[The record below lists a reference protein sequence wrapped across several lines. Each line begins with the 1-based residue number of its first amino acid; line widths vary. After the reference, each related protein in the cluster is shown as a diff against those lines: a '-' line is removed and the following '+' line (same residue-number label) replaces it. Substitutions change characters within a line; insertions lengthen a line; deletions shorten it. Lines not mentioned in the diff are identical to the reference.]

1 MGNWTREDPGL
12 FDAGSLGTAA
22 TGLQTVETT
31 LGEARTV
38 TTNSQAGMTAEV
50 WSGDA
55 PVTWSASLN
64 TPVATIDA
72 VTTALSAARTAIGV
86 YSETVSGIAT
96 RATSVKQ
103 TMFESNQVINRQYM
117 DPAGG
122 PTPEQAQHRQ
132 LQEQAAMGDL
142 TLARNA
148 LEGLADERTLA
159 DSTLVLALT
168 PPNATAWEAQRQAL
182 AAIGITDSGSL
193 SPSAVAQAMAE
204 LGNQIASGD
213 YSETDVAN
221 LQTLYDLYGN
231 SPLVM
236 AQMNRDMGGENVV
249 SLIDELG
256 RGVVDGSVPAAAA
269 LALAQSVRGGL
280 SVGSQRWTPLTGQ
293 EFAEEMMANASTTV
307 GGDPAAIGFLFGDP
321 TNAPIG
327 VTTTLALADMIDQEE
342 RGNYHIW
349 QDGSP
354 LPGGTTLALLEEEQT
369 GLSGLRVVDL
379 AGRVLET
386 LGEYPD
392 EALDWLTD
400 GSDDTIS
407 GEGSL
412 GDARV
417 DYWFGDRDW
426 STYDEFAG
434 PSGLWAGTQY
444 ATGGP
449 GVATGHPTEGTS
461 AAWNDAAVLTEKIM
475 QQLSENESFNGENV
489 SSLASVSIVR
499 ALTPQIPGF
508 VESPLFDETTQTPP
522 TQEVAFF
529 GISEDTGIYAN
540 VSQDLLSDIL
550 GIASS
555 DPYGHTAL
563 SGVVSQYQDALIGA
577 AGQFDDVSVHGT
589 AERIAV
595 LQGMVDGAGSGELL
609 GEAARHDQAV
619 ADAIDGLETVVGM
632 IPVPG
637 LGTVV
642 GGVAGQV
649 IDTAQGYAVGQLI
662 GWGGDTLEGGF
673 GNTHAAL
680 VEDLAAN
687 KNPSLQAVRLQ
698 TAQFVWRLEH
708 DTPDGP
714 LADVPDPTGMS
725 GSELQSWYD
734 EHLDDLLEA
743 LDEERGGSTFDSLA
757 RAYRDG
763 SGDAE
768 GDNDPGEG

>member
-55 PVTWSASLN
+55 PVTWTASLD

-72 VTTALSAARTAIGV
+72 VTTALSAARTAIGA

-96 RATSVKQ
+96 RAASVKQ
-103 TMFESNQVINRQYM
+103 TMFESNQVINRQYA

-142 TLARNA
+142 TLARSA

-193 SPSAVAQAMAE
+193 TPTAVAQAMAE

-213 YSETDVAN
+213 YSEAEVSN
-221 LQTLYDLYGN
+221 LQTLYDLYGKN
-231 SPLVM
+231 PQVM
-236 AQMNRDMGGENVV
+236 AQMNLAMGGENVV

-256 RGVVDGSVPAAAA
+256 RGVVDGSIPAAAA

-280 SVGSQRWTPLTGQ
+280 SVGSERWSPLTGQ
-293 EFAEEMMANASTTV
+293 NFAEEMMANASTGV

-321 TNAPIG
+321 ANAPIG

-369 GLSGLRVVDL
+369 GVPGLRVIDL

-386 LGEYPD
+386 LGQYPD

-400 GSDDTIS
+400 ASGDDVT

-412 GDARV
+412 GQNRV
-417 DYWFGDRDW
+417 EYWYGDRDW
-426 STYDEFAG
+426 SQYDEFAG
-434 PSGLWAGTQY
+434 PAGLWAGTQY

-449 GVATGHPTEGTS
+449 GATTGQPVDTTGP
-461 AAWNDAAVLTEKIM
+461 AWVDAATLSTKIM
-475 QQLSENESFNGENV
+475 EELAGNESFEGENV
-489 SSLASVSIVR
+489 SSYASVEIVR
-499 ALTPQIPGF
+499 ALAPQMPGL
-508 VESPLFDETTQTPP
+508 VEAPLYSETSQDGPTQT
-522 TQEVAFF
+522 VSFF
-529 GISEDTGIYAN
+529 GISDQEGVYAN
-540 VSQDLLSDIL
+540 VSQDVLAKVL
-550 GIASS
+550 GAAAS
-555 DPYGHTAL
+555 DPYGHSAL
-563 SGVVSQYQDALIGA
+563 ESVVSQYQDALVGA
-577 AGQFDDVSVHGT
+577 ASNVENTSVHGL

-595 LQGMVDGAGSGELL
+595 LQGMVDGAGSGEQL
-609 GEAARHDQAV
+609 GEAAREDQAIME
-619 ADAIDGLETVVGM
+619 AIDSLETAVGL
-632 IPVPG
+632 IPIPG
-637 LGTVV
+637 LGGVV
-642 GGVAGQV
+642 GGAAGAVIDAGQS
-649 IDTAQGYAVGQLI
+649 YALGELI
-662 GWGGDTLEGGF
+662 GWGGDTLDGGF
-673 GNTHAAL
+673 ASNHAAL
-680 VEDLAAN
+680 LEDLEGQQDA
-687 KNPSLQAVRLQ
+687 SLDAVRLQ
-698 TAQFVWRLEH
+698 TAQLVWELEH
-708 DTPDGP
+708 DTPGGP
-714 LADVPDPTGMS
+714 LAAVPDPS
-725 GSELQSWYD
+725 GLNATDLQTWFDDWNDEL
-734 EHLDDLLEA
+734 LDA
-743 LDEERGGSTFDSLA
+743 LDEDRGGSTFDSLA

-763 SGDAE
+763 SANAQS
-768 GDNDPGEG
+768 DNDSEH

>member
-55 PVTWSASLN
+55 PVTWTASLD

-72 VTTALSAARTAIGV
+72 VTTALSAARTAIGA

-96 RATSVKQ
+96 RAASVKQ
-103 TMFESNQVINRQYM
+103 TMFESNQVINRQYA

-142 TLARNA
+142 TLARSA

-182 AAIGITDSGSL
+182 AAIRITDSGSL
-193 SPSAVAQAMAE
+193 TPTAVAQAMAE

-213 YSETDVAN
+213 YSEADVSN
-221 LQTLYDLYGN
+221 LQTLYDLYGKN
-231 SPLVM
+231 PQVM
-236 AQMNRDMGGENVV
+236 AQMNLAMGGENVV

-256 RGVVDGSVPAAAA
+256 RGVVDGSIPAAAA

-280 SVGSQRWTPLTGQ
+280 SVGSERWSPLTGQ
-293 EFAEEMMANASTTV
+293 NFAEEMMANASTGV

-321 TNAPIG
+321 ANAPIG

-354 LPGGTTLALLEEEQT
+354 MPGGTTLALLEEEQT

-386 LGEYPD
+386 LGQYPD
-392 EALDWLTD
+392 EALEWLTD
-400 GSDDTIS
+400 GSDDSIS
-407 GEGSL
+407 GEGTL

-417 DYWFGDRDW
+417 DYWYGERDW

-434 PSGLWAGTQY
+434 PAGLWAGTQY

-449 GVATGHPTEGTS
+449 GAATGLPTDGTS
-461 AAWNDAAVLTEKIM
+461 PAWNNAAVLTEKIM
-475 QQLSENESFNGENV
+475 QQLSENDSFKGENV

-499 ALTPQIPGF
+499 ALAPQVPGF
-508 VESPLFDETTQTPP
+508 VESPLFADTSQDPP
-522 TQEVAFF
+522 TQEVSFF
-529 GISEDTGIYAN
+529 GISDETGIYAN
-540 VSQDLLSDIL
+540 VPVELLADIL
-550 GIASS
+550 GVAAS
-555 DPYGHTAL
+555 DPSGNAAL
-563 SGVVSQYQDALIGA
+563 GTVLTQYQDALLGA
-577 AGQFDDVSVHGT
+577 ASQLDDVSVHGT

-595 LQGMVDGAGSGELL
+595 LQGMIDGSGKGEQL

-649 IDTAQGYAVGQLI
+649 IDTAQGYAVGELI
-662 GWGGDTLEGGF
+662 GWGGDSLEGGF
-673 GNTHAAL
+673 GNTHDAL
-680 VEDLAAN
+680 VEDLASSEDA
-687 KNPSLQAVRLQ
+687 SLDAVRLQ
-698 TAQFVWRLEH
+698 TAQFVWQLEH

-714 LADVPDPTGMS
+714 LAGVPDPS
-725 GSELQSWYD
+725 GLDGPELQAWYD
-734 EHLDDLLEA
+734 DHLDDLLET
-743 LDEERGGSTFDSLA
+743 LDEQRGGSTFDSLA
-757 RAYRDG
+757 RAYRAGAMNAQDENDSADG
-763 SGDAE
+763 
-768 GDNDPGEG
+768 

>member
-55 PVTWSASLN
+55 PVTWTASLD

-72 VTTALSAARTAIGV
+72 VTTALSAARTAIGA

-103 TMFESNQVINRQYM
+103 TMFESNQVINRQYA

-193 SPSAVAQAMAE
+193 TPSAVAQAMAE

-213 YSETDVAN
+213 YSEADVSN
-221 LQTLYDLYGN
+221 LQTLYDLYGKN
-231 SPLVM
+231 PQVM

-293 EFAEEMMANASTTV
+293 EFAEEMMSQASTMV

-327 VTTTLALADMIDQEE
+327 VTTTLALADMIDTAE
-342 RGNYHIW
+342 RGNYQIW
-349 QDGSP
+349 QDSSP

-369 GLSGLRVVDL
+369 GLSGLRVVDM

-386 LGEYPD
+386 LGAYPA
-392 EALDWLTD
+392 EALEWLTSAEDD
-400 GSDDTIS
+400 GVT
-407 GEGSL
+407 GEGKL
-412 GDARV
+412 GENRV
-417 DYWFGDRDW
+417 DYWYGERDW
-426 STYDEFAG
+426 STYDQFEG
-434 PSGLWAGTQY
+434 PAGLWAGSQH
-444 ATGGP
+444 APGGP
-449 GVATGHPTEGTS
+449 GDGSVTLPDGTNNSPQVWHDS
-461 AAWNDAAVLTEKIM
+461 AQLTHDIM
-475 QQLSENESFNGENV
+475 EALARNEQFVTENV
-489 SSLASVSIVR
+489 SEIASVKMVA
-499 ALTPQIPGF
+499 ALAPQIPGF
-508 VESPLFDETTQTPP
+508 VEDPLSGMGDDGGSTLESPVFGSGDPREYARVSREIFA
-522 TQEVAFF
+522 EVF
-529 GISEDTGIYAN
+529 GVAGDHAAGAE
-540 VSQDLLSDIL
+540 
-550 GIASS
+550 
-555 DPYGHTAL
+555 AL
-563 SGVVSQYQDALIGA
+563 STVVTNYQVGLSEA
-577 AGQFDDVSVHGT
+577 AT
-589 AERIAV
+589 AENASVPGLTQRIAI
-595 LQGMVDGAGSGELL
+595 LQGMLDGAADGAAL
-609 GEAARHDQAV
+609 GEATRQDEAV
-619 ADAIDGLETVVGM
+619 EEAIGLLADAVGL

-637 LGTVV
+637 LGGAADIAQDYLLGQLIDAAEAHDVSTFATNHAELSEAQGE
-642 GGVAGQV
+642 GGVADRQV
-649 IDTAQGYAVGQLI
+649 LRI
-662 GWGGDTLEGGF
+662 
-673 GNTHAAL
+673 
-680 VEDLAAN
+680 
-687 KNPSLQAVRLQ
+687 Q
-698 TAQFVWRLEH
+698 TAQLVWSVRQ
-708 DTPDGP
+708 PDG
-714 LADVPDPTGMS
+714 VPDPTGMDAD
-725 GSELQSWYD
+725 ELDAWFRTN
-734 EHLDDLLEA
+734 EVALNRA
-743 LDEERGGSTFDSLA
+743 LDPLSSGTTYDTLA
-757 RAYRDG
+757 GVYDLAYGRASGAAEDG
-763 SGDAE
+763 
-768 GDNDPGEG
+768 